1 MPIEPLVKVFAR
13 INRRAGTDVGYHLK
27 PSVKG
32 ALVKNLTRL
41 AGLLVLLTVGF
52 SLSGPRYAIVA
63 AVDGPVR
70 VEGGLVSGVADAKTG
85 VTAFKGIP
93 FAAPPTGDLRW
104 RPPAPVKA
112 WQGVRPATQYSA
124 PCLQPAFPGGSA
136 EIDEI
141 LRLPGTPQE
150 DCLYLNVWTPA
161 KSASE
166 RRPVMVW
173 IHGGAL
179 VIGSPAVLATD
190 GAALAR
196 KGVVLVSIN
205 YRLGAFGFVA
215 HPELTKE
222 SAHRS
227 SGNYGLLDQLAS
239 LQWVQK
245 NIAQFGGDPRNVTIF
260 GESAGSWSVNLLVA
274 SPLGKGLFHRAIG
287 ESGALLLGLSTDA
300 ILSANAQTLT
310 QAEQSGVALAKKIG
324 VRSLS
329 ELRARTGDEILKAA
343 ADPGNPLGGNV
354 GAAVDGWVLPE
365 RADRIFAAGRQNDVP
380 ILVGS
385 NANEGA
391 LFAAQPVSAATA
403 REQAA
408 RTYGQQAE
416 TFLKLYPA
424 RTDDEARASAMQ
436 YMGDAIFGLQMRT
449 WVRLQRKTGKAP
461 AYLYLFDRVP
471 PDSACK
477 CATHASEIVYA
488 FNNVAQSARPFQDAD
503 RKLADTMSSYWV
515 NFATKGDP
523 NGPNLP
529 TWAVYSE
536 QSDTLMALGDRVE
549 PRVVQHKAA
558 LDFLE
563 SHFRRLQGSEAKTK

>member
-1 MPIEPLVKVFAR
+1 VKTRTSLAVLFALS
-13 INRRAGTDVGYHLK
+13 A
-27 PSVKG
+27 
-32 ALVKNLTRL
+32 A
-41 AGLLVLLTVGF
+41 GF
-52 SLSGPRYAIVA
+52 SLSGPRNGILA

-70 VEGGLVSGVADAKTG
+70 VEGGLVSGVTDERTG
-85 VTAFKGIP
+85 VTSFKGIP

-112 WQGVRPATQYSA
+112 WEGVRQASQYSA
-124 PCLQPAFPGGSA
+124 PCLQQPLPGGSA

-150 DCLYLNVWTPA
+150 DCLTLNVWTA
-161 KSASE
+161 ARSASE

-173 IHGGAL
+173 IHGGGL
-179 VIGSPAVLATD
+179 VIGTPAVSGTD

-205 YRLGAFGFVA
+205 YRLGAFGFLA

-222 SAHRS
+222 SPHRS
-227 SGNYGLLDQLAS
+227 SGNYGLLDQLAA

-245 NIAQFGGDPRNVTIF
+245 NITQFGGDPRNVTIF

-287 ESGALLLGLSTDA
+287 ESGALLLGLNDA
-300 ILSANAQTLT
+300 ILSVNAQTLE
-310 QAEQSGVALAKKIG
+310 QAEQGGVSLATRIG
-324 VRSLS
+324 ARSLI
-329 ELRARTGDEILKAA
+329 ELRARTGEEILKAA
-343 ADPGNPLGGNV
+343 ADPGNPLGASV
-354 GAAVDGWVLPE
+354 GATVDGWVVPQ

-391 LFAAQPVSAATA
+391 LFAAQPVAAATA

-408 RTYGQQAE
+408 RTYGPHAE
-416 TFLKLYPA
+416 AFLKLYPA
-424 RTDDEARASAMQ
+424 RTDEEARTSAIQ
-436 YMGDAIFGLQMRT
+436 YMGDALFGVQMRT
-449 WVRLQRKTGKAP
+449 WARLQRKTGKAP

-515 NFATKGDP
+515 NFATRGDP

-529 TWAVYSE
+529 TWGVYNE

-549 PRVVQHKAA
+549 PRPVQHKAA

-563 SHFRRLQGSEAKTK
+563 GHFRRLQGAEAKTK

>member
-1 MPIEPLVKVFAR
+1 MKPI
-13 INRRAGTDVGYHLK
+13 I
-27 PSVKG
+27 
-32 ALVKNLTRL
+32 RL
-41 AGLLVLLTVGF
+41 ACFIVLLTIVLP
-52 SLSGPRYAIVA
+52 LSGGRGTVA

-70 VEGGLVSGVADAKTG
+70 VEGGLISGVTDAKSG
-85 VTAFKGIP
+85 VKAFKGIP

-112 WQGVRPATQYSA
+112 WEGVRQADQYAA

-141 LRLPGTPQE
+141 LRLPGTPKE
-150 DCLYLNVWTPA
+150 DCLSLNVWTAA

-179 VIGSPAVLATD
+179 VIGSPAVLSTD
-190 GAALAR
+190 GAALAA

-205 YRLGAFGFVA
+205 YRLGAFGFLA
-215 HPELTKE
+215 HPELTRE

-227 SGNYGLLDQLAS
+227 SGNYGLLDQLAA

-287 ESGALLLGLSTDA
+287 ESGALLLGVRGDQLLSVN
-300 ILSANAQTLT
+300 SQTLT
-310 QAEQSGVALAKKIG
+310 QAEQGGVALTKTVGA
-324 VRSLS
+324 RSLA
-329 ELRARTGDEILKAA
+329 ELRAKSGEEILKAA
-343 ADPGNPLGGNV
+343 TAPGNPLGATF
-354 GAAVDGWVLPE
+354 GATVDGWVLPE
-365 RADRIFAAGRQNDVP
+365 SADRIFVGGRQNDVP
-380 ILVGS
+380 ILIGS

-391 LFAAQPVSAATA
+391 LLFAQSVPAATA
-403 REQAA
+403 REQAS
-408 RTYGQQAE
+408 RTYGPQAE
-416 TFLKLYPA
+416 AFLKLYPA
-424 RTDDEARASAMQ
+424 GTDAEARTSAMQ
-436 YMGDAIFGLQMRT
+436 YMGDALFGLQMRT
-449 WVRLQRKTGKAP
+449 WARLQRKTGKAA

-488 FNNVAQSARPFQDAD
+488 FNNVSLSARPFQDTD
-503 RKLADTMSSYWV
+503 RKLAETMSSYWV

-523 NGPNLP
+523 NGPGLP

-536 QSDTLMALGDRVE
+536 PRDELMALGDRVE
-549 PRVVQHKAA
+549 GRPVQHKAA

-563 SHFRRLQGSEAKTK
+563 GHFRRLQGEEARAK

>member
-1 MPIEPLVKVFAR
+1 MKTLIR
-13 INRRAGTDVGYHLK
+13 VG
-27 PSVKG
+27 G
-32 ALVKNLTRL
+32 LT
-41 AGLLVLLTVGF
+41 GVLVLGL
-52 SLSGPRYAIVA
+52 SLLGPQPGIVSA
-63 AVDGPVR
+63 LDGSVR
-70 VEGGLVSGVADAKTG
+70 VDGGLVSGVTDARTG
-85 VTAFKGIP
+85 ITAFKGIP

-112 WQGVRPATQYSA
+112 WTGVRSGDKYSA
-124 PCLQPAFPGGSA
+124 PCLQPAFPGGTA

-141 LRLPGTPQE
+141 LRLPGTPNE
-150 DCLYLNVWTPA
+150 DCLYLNVWTAA

-179 VIGSPAVLATD
+179 AIGSPAVLATD
-190 GAALAR
+190 GAALAK

-205 YRLGAFGFVA
+205 YRLGVFGFFS

-227 SGNYGLLDQLAS
+227 SGNYGLLDQLAA

-287 ESGALLLGLSTDA
+287 ESGALLLGLRNDP
-300 ILSANAQTLT
+300 ILSLNSQPLS
-310 QAEQSGVALAKKIG
+310 QAEQTGVKLAKTAG
-324 VRSLS
+324 AATLS
-329 ELRARTGDEILKAA
+329 DLRAKSGDEILKAA
-343 ADPGNPLGGNV
+343 TAPGNPLGSSF
-354 GAAVDGWVLPE
+354 GATVDGWVLPE
-365 RADRIFAAGRQNDVP
+365 SADRIFAAGRQNDVP

-391 LFAAQPVSAATA
+391 LFQGPPVPAATA
-403 REQAA
+403 REQAN
-408 RTYGQQAE
+408 RMFGSQAE
-416 TFLKLYPA
+416 AFLKLYPA
-424 RTDDEARASAMQ
+424 STDEQARASSMQ
-436 YMGDAIFGLQMRT
+436 FMGDALFGLQMRR
-449 WVRLQRKTGKAP
+449 WVRLQRQTGKAA

-488 FNNVAQSARPFQDAD
+488 FHNVSLSSRPFQDAD
-503 RKLADTMSSYWV
+503 RKLAETMSSYWV

-523 NGPNLP
+523 NGPGLP
-529 TWAVYSE
+529 AWAVYNE
-536 QSDTLMALGDRVE
+536 QKDELMALGDRVE
-549 PRVVQHKAA
+549 PRQVQHKAA

-563 SHFRRLQGSEAKTK
+563 GHFRTLQGVEAKSK

>member
-1 MPIEPLVKVFAR
+1 VKTL
-13 INRRAGTDVGYHLK
+13 I
-27 PSVKG
+27 
-32 ALVKNLTRL
+32 RL
-41 AGLLVLLTVGF
+41 AGLFALLTVGF
-52 SLSGPRYAIVA
+52 SLSGPRHGIIA

-70 VEGGLVSGVADAKTG
+70 VEGGLISGVTDAKSG
-85 VTAFKGIP
+85 VKAFKGMP
-93 FAAPPTGDLRW
+93 FAAPPIGDLRW
-104 RPPAPVKA
+104 RQPAPVKA
-112 WQGVRPATQYSA
+112 WEGVRQADQYSA
-124 PCLQPAFPGGSA
+124 PCLQPAFPGGSL
-136 EIDEI
+136 ELNEI
-141 LRLPGTPQE
+141 LRLPGTPKE
-150 DCLYLNVWTPA
+150 DCLYLNVWTVA

-179 VIGSPAVLATD
+179 VIGSPAVLSTD
-190 GAALAR
+190 GAALAK

-205 YRLGAFGFVA
+205 YRLGAFGFLA

-222 SAHRS
+222 SAHHS
-227 SGNYGLLDQLAS
+227 SGNYGLLDQLAA

-245 NIAQFGGDPRNVTIF
+245 NIGQFGGDPRNVTIV

-287 ESGALLLGLSTDA
+287 ESGALLLGLRNDPV
-300 ILSANAQTLT
+300 LSVNSQTLT
-310 QAEQSGVALAKKIG
+310 QSEQGGVALAKTIG
-324 VRSLS
+324 VRSLG
-329 ELRARTGDEILKAA
+329 ELRAKTGEEILKAA
-343 ADPGNPLGGNV
+343 TPPGNPLGATL
-354 GAAVDGWVLPE
+354 GATVDGWVLPE
-365 RADRIFAAGRQNDVP
+365 SADRIFAGGRHNDVP

-391 LFAAQPVSAATA
+391 LLLAQSVPAAAA
-403 REQAA
+403 REQAS
-408 RTYGQQAE
+408 RTYGPQADA
-416 TFLKLYPA
+416 FLKLYPA
-424 RTDDEARASAMQ
+424 ATDEEARMSAMQ
-436 YMGDAIFGLQMRT
+436 YMGDALFGLQMRT
-449 WVRLQRKTGKAP
+449 WARLQRKTGKAA

-488 FNNVAQSARPFQDAD
+488 FNNVALSARPFQEAD
-503 RKLADTMSSYWV
+503 RKLAETMSSYWV

-536 QSDTLMALGDRVE
+536 QRDALMALGDRVE
-549 PRVVQHKAA
+549 PRPVPHKAA

-563 SHFRRLQGSEAKTK
+563 GHFRRLQGAEAKAK